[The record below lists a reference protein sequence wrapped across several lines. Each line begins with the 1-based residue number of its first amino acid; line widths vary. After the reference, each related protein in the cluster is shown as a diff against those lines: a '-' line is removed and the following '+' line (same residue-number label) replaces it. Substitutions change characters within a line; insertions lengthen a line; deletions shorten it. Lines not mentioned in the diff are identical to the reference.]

1 MILKVKLIKTRLRNT
16 VNEGR
21 LESLLMLSVENYVQ
35 IDYEKTIDRFGQ
47 SSTIL
52 QRALLFV

>member
-1 MILKVKLIKTRLRNT
+1 MILKVKLIKTRLRTT

-21 LESLLMLSVENYVQ
+21 LESLLMLSVEKDIK
-35 IDYEKTIDRFGQ
+35 IDYEEIINRFGQ
-47 SSTIL
+47 SSTVL